1 MLTIN
6 NQQGNANQ
14 TTYHFIPIRTA
25 VIRKSIN
32 NKCWRGAGKKG
43 TLLHCWWECKLVQ
56 LLRRKVWRFLK
67 KQKLELL
74 YNPAVPFLYMYLEKN
89 IIQKDTHLS
98 VHCTTPYNSQDM
110 AASKCP
116 SADEQVKMWTHTH
129 THTHTM
135 DYCCSVVTLCPTLV
149 TPWIKACQASLSMGF
164 SRQEN
169 WSGLPFSFPGDLP
182 DPGVKSASLAAVSCI
197 SGRCFTTEPLG
208 KPQWTQS

>member
-1 MLTIN
+1 M
-6 NQQGNANQ
+6 
-14 TTYHFIPIRTA
+14 
-25 VIRKSIN
+25 
-32 NKCWRGAGKKG
+32 
-43 TLLHCWWECKLVQ
+43 VQ

-74 YNPAVPFLYMYLEKN
+74 YNPAVPFLDMYLEKN

-98 VHCTTPYNSQDM
+98 VHCTTVYNSQHM

-116 SADEQVKMWTHTH
+116 SADEQVKMCTHTH
-129 THTHTM
+129 THMHTHTM

-149 TPWIKACQASLSMGF
+149 TPWIEARQASLSMGF

-182 DPGVKSASLAAVSCI
+182 DPGVKSAH
-197 SGRCFTTEPLG
+197 RT
-208 KPQWTQS
+208 KD

>member
-1 MLTIN
+1 MLAIT

-25 VIRKSIN
+25 IIRKSTN

-74 YNPAVPFLYMYLEKN
+74 YNPAVPFLDMYLEKN
-89 IIQKDTHLS
+89 VIQKDTHLS
-98 VHCTTPYNSQDM
+98 VHCTTVYNSQDM

-116 SADEQVKMWTHTH
+116 SADEQVKMCTHTH
-129 THTHTM
+129 THTHAHTHNGLLLFCCHIVSNSCDSM
-135 DYCCSVVTLCPTLV
+135 D
-149 TPWIKACQASLSMGF
+149 
-164 SRQEN
+164 
-169 WSGLPFSFPGDLP
+169 
-182 DPGVKSASLAAVSCI
+182 
-197 SGRCFTTEPLG
+197 
-208 KPQWTQS
+208 